1 MQYKPNRLIGIFL
14 LFMLSYATAQ
24 ENIEQREKVKI
35 TSPVIDQQDQVTF
48 NLFAPEAKEVFV
60 QGNWNDKKQEMK
72 KVDGVWTLT
81 TDALKS
87 DLYLYSFIVDQVK
100 IQDPLNIYQMR
111 DVNTNFSYFIT
122 GGDQSKAYKI
132 NDVAH
137 GTVSKRWYASPTLG
151 TTRRMTVYTPPNY
164 EEGKQKYPVSYLLH
178 GMGGDEE
185 AWETLGRATQILD
198 NLIAEGKV
206 KPMIV
211 VMPNG
216 HTSNQAAPGESA
228 KGLYPVEFM
237 LPDVGTSD
245 MERSFIDII
254 QFVESNYRVKKEK
267 ASRAIAGLSMGGSHT
282 LFISSYLNNY
292 FDYVGLFSAAFRL
305 RANNESPV
313 YTEFESNLERQKK
326 NGYKLYWIG
335 MGKTDFLYKIGED
348 YRKKL
353 DAIQM
358 PYTYRESE
366 GGHTWSN
373 WRLYLTEFLPQLF

>member
-14 LFMLSYATAQ
+14 LFVLSYATAQ
-24 ENIEQREKVKI
+24 ENIGQREKVKI
-35 TSPVIDQQDQVTF
+35 TSPLIDQQDQVTF

-81 TDALKS
+81 TEALQS

-122 GGDQSKAYKI
+122 GGNQSKAYTI

-164 EEGKQKYPVSYLLH
+164 EEGKQKYPVLYLLH